1 MNIFLVLL
9 LFYIN
14 SKMNFLFFFQ
24 IFNELKVIDLSFSEH
39 LIIIPDITSVPNLE
53 ILILEG
59 YTI

>member
-1 MNIFLVLL
+1 MSIFLVLL

-39 LIIIPDITSVPNLE
+39 LIIIPDITSVPNLD
-53 ILILEG
+53 I
-59 YTI
+59 